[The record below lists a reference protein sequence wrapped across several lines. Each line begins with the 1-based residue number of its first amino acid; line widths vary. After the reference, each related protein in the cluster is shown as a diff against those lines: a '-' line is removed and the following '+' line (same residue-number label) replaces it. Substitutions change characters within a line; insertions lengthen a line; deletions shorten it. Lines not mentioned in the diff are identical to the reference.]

1 MKTKSG
7 LSVILWTVVYLIIG
21 IALYFLLKGI
31 LGEKADI
38 VAVISILGV
47 YTTLYSFV
55 LMLVQ
60 FKSIRQVS
68 EETKTKLNNSVAISD
83 LSTYSEMIRS
93 LESDVRADSLD
104 VALYKTQ
111 NIKGIVHKIE
121 LLEGKDKKNDQ
132 EFADIYSILAT
143 HISSY
148 NDRLISENNTE
159 LNKSVILKELEQIST
174 FFQKKANKY
183 IDNI

>member
-1 MKTKSG
+1 MKVNRG
-7 LSVILWTVVYLIIG
+7 LSVFLWTIVYLIIG
-21 IALYFLLKGI
+21 IVLFFLLKRTM
-31 LGEKADI
+31 GEKADF
-38 VAVISILGV
+38 VTVISILGV
-47 YTTLYSFV
+47 YTTLYSFI

-68 EETKTKLNNSVAISD
+68 EETKRKLNKSVAISD

-93 LESDVRADSLD
+93 LESDVRGDSLE

-121 LLEGKDKKNDQ
+121 LLEGKDKQDNH
-132 EFADIYSILAT
+132 EFSEIYGILAT

-159 LNKSVILKELEQIST
+159 LNKSVILKELEQVST